1 MQALLSL
8 RQKARRLAAR
18 LCPGVLT
25 DDLTLLRNSGYF
37 DPFWYRQNNPDV
49 TARDADPLRHY
60 LLYGGLEGRSPGPKF
75 DSLGYLESNPDVRAA
90 GVNPLVHY
98 LEFGRAE
105 GRSPYGAARE
115 AELKADIRA
124 IQEDYIRRFG
134 NPIDFRAPTRFMEKL
149 QIYKLVF
156 RNPIMQILADKAAA
170 KKFVGD
176 IIGSTYIVPLIG
188 VYDRFAD

>member
-134 NPIDFRAPTRFMEKL
+134 NPIDFRAPTRFMENSKFTSL
-149 QIYKLVF
+149 FSAIPSCTYLPTRLRRKNLWGISSVV
-156 RNPIMQILADKAAA
+156 RILC
-170 KKFVGD
+170 
-176 IIGSTYIVPLIG
+176 P
-188 VYDRFAD
+188 